1 MEVEPHPSRSGAQKM
16 MSYLEKAYQVDLRDR
31 AETIANFSPQQVAIA
46 SKDIQQGVVC
56 GQNGVRVTAFKV
68 KHAHLEDSFGFRV
81 DYKGHSV
88 VISGDMASNEN
99 FVKYAQGAD
108 VVIHEM
114 GVARPE
120 LLEKGPEIRQ
130 LIATHHSTPEEQP
143 AVLHE
148 SNPSLPSTRTTPDRA
163 PGRTFAA
170 SRSRRSLLVRE
181 RNTLAVWKPERISCA
196 SRSEIPWWLN
206 SSVNR
211 FADVDGFGLIVAPF
225 GS

>member
-1 MEVEPHPSRSGAQKM
+1 

-56 GQNGVRVTAFKV
+56 GQNGARVTAFKV

-81 DYKGHSV
+81 DFKGHSV

-108 VVIHEM
+108 VVIHEV

-120 LLEKGPEIRQ
+120 LLEKAPEIRQ
-130 LIATHHSTPEEQP
+130 LIATHHSTPE
-143 AVLHE
+143 
-148 SNPSLPSTRTTPDRA
+148 D
-163 PGRTFAA
+163 AA
-170 SRSRRSLLVRE
+170 SDFARIKPK
-181 RNTLAVWKPERISCA
+181 LAVYTHYTRPRREDIPDVTIAEILARTRAKYSGRVEAGEDLMRISIGDSA
-196 SRSEIPWWLN
+196 VVEQL
-206 SSVNR
+206 
-211 FADVDGFGLIVAPF
+211 GK
-225 GS
+225 